1 MKLNRTNRMKI
12 SELIDALENAK
23 EIAGDVQ
30 CLVEV
35 MSDDISH
42 MMPVDELNFEVREG
56 YGPSISLLA

>member
-1 MKLNRTNRMKI
+1 MKI
-12 SELIDALENAK
+12 SELIEALENAK

-35 MSDDISH
+35 MNDDVSY